1 MMALGRLPQLRWL
14 IAWTLLLVACVDP
27 QTGESLVCGSDA
39 DCQGPGRPGGVCH
52 PVIKVCMPVV
62 QPACM
67 GSGECDDPLRPVCDL
82 VRGRCVPC
90 TEADGA
96 SQECSDVSGSQRPYC
111 VNMGSG
117 TGCVECRT
125 SLDCPTERPI
135 CDGNACRPCE
145 AHGECGPRV
154 RCASGE
160 ICEDS
165 WVCIGRDD
173 LAGGELSRL
182 AGQCAASGESLGQV
196 VYARS
201 TGCDDGSSGF
211 TLSSPKCTLDAAVDD
226 ARRTRR
232 PYIRLIADGTL
243 DGPLPLSGAETQLVI
258 IGAPLPQVPAR
269 AVISAEGT
277 VFNVRDGAT
286 VVLDGIDA
294 IQGGMGEATVSCYA
308 AQLRVRSSQV
318 RSAVP
323 GGVGVALRQCPG
335 SGVENS
341 QIGPGPSI
349 GIEVVADGL
358 EGVYTIAGDIITG
371 NTVAAVDLRAASPA
385 DVRLPFNTI
394 VGNGRKGGGNGIR
407 CPTSPVQVQP
417 VFAYS
422 IITGNGTPSTGSEE
436 QFQTRGNCLFDRV
449 VVGEAVRTPAAGQ
462 VAVDPSLTPDLRL
475 RPAGSAAMECCIDQ
489 ISPMD
494 GLLQMDIDGQRR
506 PYPRDGKWDLGADE
520 WDPTF

>member
-1 MMALGRLPQLRWL
+1 MIQA
-14 IAWTLLLVACVDP
+14 
-27 QTGESLVCGSDA
+27 VCAS
-39 DCQGPGRPGGVCH
+39 H
-52 PVIKVCMPVV
+52 
-62 QPACM
+62 
-67 GSGECDDPLRPVCDL
+67 GECGDPLRPVCDL

-90 TEADGA
+90 TEADGV
-96 SQECSDVSGSQRPYC
+96 SQECSDVSGTRQPYC

-173 LAGGELSRL
+173 LPGGEHARL
-182 AGQCAASGESLGQV
+182 AGQCATSGESQGQI

-201 TGCDDGSSGF
+201 TGCDDSSPGF
-211 TLSSPKCTLDAAVDD
+211 TLNSPKCTLDAAVDE

-232 PYIRLIADGTL
+232 PYVRLIADGTL
-243 DGPLPLSGAETQLVI
+243 GGPQSLSGAETQLAI

-269 AVISAEGT
+269 AVVSAEGT
-277 VFNVRDGAT
+277 VFDVRDGAA
-286 VVLDGIDA
+286 VVLDGVDL
-294 IQGGMGEATVSCYA
+294 IQGAMGSATVSCYA
-308 AQLRVRSSQV
+308 AQLRIRGSQV

-323 GGVGVALRQCPG
+323 GGSAVMLRQCPG
-335 SGVENS
+335 SSIENS
-341 QIGPGPSI
+341 QIGPGPSTGVEI
-349 GIEVVADGL
+349 VADGL

-371 NTVAAVDLRAASPA
+371 NTVVAVDLRAAGPA
-385 DVRLPFNTI
+385 DVRLSFNTI
-394 VGNGRKGGGNGIR
+394 VGNGRKGGGYAIR
-407 CPTSPVQVQP
+407 CPLSMIPVRP

-422 IITGNGTPSTGSEE
+422 IVSGNGTPSGSEE
-436 QFQTRGNCLFDRV
+436 QFQNRNNCLFDRV
-449 VVGEAVRTPAAGQ
+449 AVGEAVRNPAAGQ
-462 VAVDPSLTPDLRL
+462 VAREPLLTPELRL
-475 RPAGSAAMECCIDQ
+475 RPAESAAMECCIDQ

-494 GLLQMDIDGQRR
+494 GLLQWDIDGQRR

-520 WDPTF
+520 WEPTL